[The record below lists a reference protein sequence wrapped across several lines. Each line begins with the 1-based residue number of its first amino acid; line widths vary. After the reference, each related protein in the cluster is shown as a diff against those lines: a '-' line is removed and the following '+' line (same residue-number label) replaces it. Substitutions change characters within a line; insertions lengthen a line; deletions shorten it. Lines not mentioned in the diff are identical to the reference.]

1 MKNLNL
7 GEQNLRSRMTEHEFD
22 FDPQAWSSL
31 NKQLNNHNPRRSPL
45 WVLSLALLTMTVT
58 LLSVAWYAP
67 VELEPIKEIKEF
79 IEQVI
84 TPEKKD
90 TREINIIYPKSKMK
104 IKEFKIEPVVPE
116 SKERQQRRKEIEET
130 IGPPELIDMQWQ
142 RTEVKSSKPLAS
154 VESLLEEKVMDR
166 IEPVDLPIP
175 QRKVEAGLFGGG
187 SVALSDS
194 PLTPHG
200 AISPSI
206 GVFVG
211 YQLNDKWSIQAEVNL
226 KKGFIDLDSKNEIV
240 DILPSTANA
249 RSSFERL
256 QASPEVV
263 AKNLTVLEFPILA
276 KYKVNEKNSVMA
288 GVRPS
293 WIHVKDPHSDNNAI
307 AADAANTMYKKMDV
321 GLSIGFERQL
331 SERVALNVRYNKGI
345 TNLFN
350 ETETDEKYYN
360 TDFQA
365 SVRYTLNP

>member
-1 MKNLNL
+1 MKKFDIS
-7 GEQNLRSRMTEHEFD
+7 EQSLKSRISEHEFD
-22 FDPQAWSSL
+22 FDPQAWKSL

-58 LLSVAWYAP
+58 LLSVAWYGP
-67 VELEPIKEIKEF
+67 VELEPIKEF

-84 TPEKKD
+84 LQEEKKD
-90 TREINIIYPKSKMK
+90 IREINIIRPKSKMK
-104 IKEFKIEPVVPE
+104 IKEFKIKSVEPE
-116 SKERQQRRKEIEET
+116 SKERKQRREEVEKT
-130 IGPPELIDMQWQ
+130 IGPPELIDIEWQ
-142 RTEVKSSKPLAS
+142 RTEVKSSKPIAS
-154 VESLLEEKVMDR
+154 VESLLEEKNSER
-166 IEPVDLPIP
+166 IEPVDLPMP
-175 QRKVEAGLFGGG
+175 KRKVEAGFFGGG

-200 AISPSI
+200 AISPSV

-211 YQLNDKWSIQAEVNL
+211 YNINDKWSVQAEVNL
-226 KKGFIDLDSKNEIV
+226 KKGFIDLDSENEIV
-240 DILPSTANA
+240 DILPSTSNA
-249 RSSFERL
+249 RNAYERL

-293 WIHVKDPHSDNNAI
+293 WIQVKDPNSDNTI
-307 AADAANTMYKKMDV
+307 VADAASTIYKKVDV
-321 GLSIGFERQL
+321 GLSIGYERQI
-331 SERVALNVRYNKGI
+331 SERIALNIRYNKGV

-350 ETETDEKYYN
+350 DSETDQAFYN

>member
-7 GEQNLRSRMTEHEFD
+7 GEQNLRSRITEHEFD
-22 FDPQAWSSL
+22 FDPQGWKAM

-45 WVLSLALLTMTVT
+45 WVLSLALLTATVS
-58 LLSVAWYAP
+58 LLSVAWYGP
-67 VELEPIKEIKEF
+67 VELEPIREF

-84 TPEKKD
+84 APQEKKD
-90 TREINIIYPKSKMK
+90 TREINIIYPKTKMK
-104 IKEFKIEPVVPE
+104 IKEFKIETVIPE
-116 SKERQQRRKEIEET
+116 SKERKQRRKEVEET
-130 IGPPELIDMQWQ
+130 IGPPELIDIEWQ
-142 RTEVKSSKPLAS
+142 RTEVKSSKPIAS
-154 VESLLEEKVMDR
+154 VERLLEEKNMDR
-166 IEPVDLPIP
+166 IDPINLPLP
-175 QRKVEAGLFGGG
+175 QRKVKAGLFGGG
-187 SVALSDS
+187 SVAVSDS

-200 AISPSI
+200 AISPSV

-211 YQLNDKWSIQAEVNL
+211 YNINDKWSVQAEVNL
-226 KKGFIDLDSKNEIV
+226 KKGFLDIDSKNEIV
-240 DILPSTANA
+240 DILPSTTNA

-256 QASPEVV
+256 RTSPDVV

-293 WIHVKDPHSDNNAI
+293 WIQVRDPNSDNNTL
-307 AADAANTMYKKMDV
+307 AADAASTMYKKVDV
-321 GLSIGFERQL
+321 GLSIGYERQL
-331 SERVALNVRYNKGI
+331 SEKVALNIRYNKGV

-350 ETETDEKYYN
+350 ESETDDKYYN

>member
-7 GEQNLRSRMTEHEFD
+7 GEQNLKSRLTEHEFD
-22 FDPQAWSSL
+22 FDPQAWKSL

-67 VELEPIKEIKEF
+67 AELEPIKEF

-84 TPEKKD
+84 SLEEKED
-90 TREINIIYPKSKMK
+90 TREIHIIRPRTKMK
-104 IKEFKIEPVVPE
+104 VKELKIESVVPE
-116 SKERQQRRKEIEET
+116 TKERKQRRKEVEKT
-130 IGPPELIDMQWQ
+130 IGPPELIDIEWQ
-142 RTEVKSSKPLAS
+142 RTEVKSSKPIAS
-154 VESLLEEKVMDR
+154 VESLLEEKATER
-166 IEPVDLPIP
+166 IEPVGLPMP
-175 QRKVEAGLFGGG
+175 KRKVEAGFFGGG

-200 AISPSI
+200 ALSPSI
-206 GVFVG
+206 GVFAG
-211 YQLNDKWSIQAEVNL
+211 YKINDKWSVQAEVNL
-226 KKGFIDLDSKNEIV
+226 KKGFIDLDPKNEIV
-240 DILPSTANA
+240 DVLPSSANA
-249 RSSFERL
+249 RSAYERL

-293 WIHVKDPHSDNNAI
+293 WIQVKDPNSDNNTI
-307 AADAANTMYKKMDV
+307 AADAANTMFKKVDV
-321 GLSIGFERQL
+321 GLSIGYERQI
-331 SERVALNVRYNKGI
+331 SERVALNIRYNKGV

-350 ETETDEKYYN
+350 ESETDNKYYN